1 MSLPATAEHHL
12 HTRSFKH
19 MWARHVAQ
27 KAFDE
32 DVQAARKRILEIQK
46 ENPDL
51 FDEKIEGAEG
61 VSEILDKT
69 QKLTGLGFVPREPG
83 KLEIGIVGAGVA
95 GLFTAMVFDWLN
107 EQCGKEG
114 LKIEYDIMEAA
125 KMNRLGGRLYTHR
138 FSYDEHDYYDV
149 GAMRFPNNT
158 IMKRTFQLFK
168 YIGLEPGKGG
178 LIPYYLEDVNN
189 VCPSYFN
196 DVARVGNVWTEGAN
210 DPFKINGGLPEESR
224 IPPHLL
230 TVDPSD
236 LVKAALK
243 EFIDA
248 AEAQFNAA
256 IKENDEMGVETTKLW
271 ELLMAADRMST
282 RQFLA
287 SVCNE
292 DDKKKTP
299 IPNGPGYNYNTIE
312 WLESATYGTGWYD
325 QSLTECVLEELDFA
339 TPDPVKGQPKVN
351 YWWCIDGGAQTIAQ
365 RMAQKIKQPVQFN
378 SQVVAID
385 AQVEERKKRNPND
398 YTSMKL
404 KINKNQVIKEKEYF
418 AVFNS
423 TTLGALQRMDLKDA
437 GLLWGTKQ
445 AIRALGYGA
454 SCKVAIKFETAWW
467 QKDPFKIKKG
477 GVAHTDLP
485 LRVCVYPSYNIESNE
500 GKDWNPDKPAVLL
513 CSYTWGQDAQRIGSL
528 ISSETPKNEEQ
539 LLSVLLHDLAL
550 LHSRDTDY
558 RYDDLLK
565 LLKEQY
571 QDHHA
576 YDWYRD
582 ENMSGAFAYFGP
594 SQFSNMWQEIIKP
607 NAYGQLYLIG
617 EASSSHHAWIV
628 GALESVIRAVYLMF
642 EGLLKQEPNNKAYEK
657 ALKLL
662 SQQPKDSEDGGD
674 VFGSF
679 PGGKGPDDDGKGGAA
694 VAIAAGKKPDGGDDD
709 KGDAGAAG
717 AAGAPPPQQP
727 QKLPTGLP
735 FYPLPEEMPKRQLDA
750 NPDAKLVR
758 DPLVDAKEPSTE
770 TSLLFASAMITLS
783 LIESFFELE
792 AEPPNDKPQ

>member
-27 KAFDE
+27 KAFEE
-32 DVQAARKRILEIQK
+32 DVQAARKRILQVQHEHPELFEQK
-46 ENPDL
+46 V
-51 FDEKIEGAEG
+51 EGGEG

-69 QKLTGLGFVPREPG
+69 QKLTGLGFVPR
-83 KLEIGIVGAGVA
+83 KSNHLEIGIVGAGVA

-107 EQCGKEG
+107 EQCKAEG

-138 FSYDEHDYYDV
+138 FSEGEHDYYDV

-158 IMKRTFQLFK
+158 IMKRSVIAYIAFAVKLLTGYRTFQLFK

-178 LIPYYLEDVNN
+178 LIPYYIDDEENR
-189 VCPSYFN
+189 CPSYFN
-196 DVARVGNVWTEGAN
+196 DVARVGNVWTEDAN
-210 DPFKINGGLPEESR
+210 DPFRINGGLPDESK
-224 IPPHLL
+224 IPACLL
-230 TVDPSD
+230 TIDPSK
-236 LVKAALK
+236 LVKAALR
-243 EFIDA
+243 EFIEV
-248 AEAQFNAA
+248 AEEQFKKA
-256 IKENDEMGVETTKLW
+256 IDENDEKGEETTKLW
-271 ELLMAADRMST
+271 KLLMEADRMST

-287 SVCNE
+287 SGCE
-292 DDKKKTP
+292 DDDKKERKSP
-299 IPNGPGYNYNTIE
+299 IPKGPGYNYNTIE
-312 WLESATYGTGWYD
+312 WLDGTGWYD
-325 QSLTECVLEELDFA
+325 QSLTECILEELDFA
-339 TPDPVKGQPKVN
+339 TPDPVKDQPKVN
-351 YWWCIDGGAQTIAQ
+351 YWWCIDGGAQTIAK
-365 RMAQKIKQPVQFN
+365 RMAKMIKQPVQYN

-385 AQVEERKKRNPND
+385 AQPLKRKERKVD
-398 YTSMKL
+398 EETSKIEEFVGMKL

-467 QKDPFKIKKG
+467 QKEPFKITKG
-477 GVAHTDLP
+477 GIAHTDLP

-550 LHSRDTDY
+550 LHSKETDY

-642 EGLLKQEPNNKAYEK
+642 EGLLKQEPNNEAYKK

-662 SQQPKDSEDGGD
+662 SQQPKEPKDDGD
-674 VFGSF
+674 VFGGF
-679 PGGKGPDDDGKGGAA
+679 PS
-694 VAIAAGKKPDGGDDD
+694 GKKPDDD
-709 KGDAGAAG
+709 KGGAGVAI
-717 AAGAPPPQQP
+717 PQEP

-750 NPDAKLVR
+750 DPDAKLVR
-758 DPLVDAKEPSTE
+758 DPLEDADPDSA

-792 AEPPNDKPQ
+792 VDAPKDKPQ

>member
-27 KAFDE
+27 KAFEE
-32 DVQAARKRILEIQK
+32 DVEAAKRRILQAQRDH
-46 ENPDL
+46 PDL
-51 FDEKIEGAEG
+51 FEKENEVEGNER

-69 QKLTGLGFVPREPG
+69 QKLTGLGFVPREPNH
-83 KLEIGIVGAGVA
+83 LEIGIVGAGVA

-107 EQCGKEG
+107 EQCKEEG

-138 FSYDEHDYYDV
+138 FSDEAHDYYDV

-158 IMKRTFQLFK
+158 IMKRQLFK
-168 YIGLEPGKGG
+168 YIGIEPGKGG
-178 LIPYYLEDVNN
+178 LIPYYLTDVHG

-196 DVARVGNVWTEGAN
+196 DVSTIGNAWATGAD
-210 DPFKINGGLPEESR
+210 DPFKINSGLPKEAK
-224 IPPHLL
+224 IPAHLL
-230 TVDPSD
+230 RVDPSN
-236 LVKAALK
+236 LVKEALR
-243 EFIDA
+243 EFIAAAKDQFDA
-248 AEAQFNAA
+248 AV
-256 IKENDEMGVETTKLW
+256 KENDEQGPEATKLW
-271 ELLMAADRMST
+271 KLLMEADKLST

-287 SVCNE
+287 SGG
-292 DDKKKTP
+292 DDEEKEEKKKSP
-299 IPNGPGYNYNTIE
+299 IPKGPGYNYNTIE

-339 TPDPVKGQPKVN
+339 TPDPVDGQTTN
-351 YWWCIDGGAQTIAQ
+351 YWWCIDGGAQTIA
-365 RMAQKIKQPVQFN
+365 RKMAKMIKQPVQYN

-385 AQVEERKKRNPND
+385 AQPSKRKERKVDEK
-398 YTSMKL
+398 TSKIEEYVGMKL
-404 KINKNQVIKEKEYF
+404 RINKNQVIKEKEYF
-418 AVFNS
+418 AIFNS

-467 QKDPFKIKKG
+467 QKAPFKITQG
-477 GVAHTDLP
+477 GIAHTDLP

-500 GKDWNPDKPAVLL
+500 GKDWDANKPAVLL

-528 ISSETPKNEEQ
+528 ISSQTPKNEEQ

-558 RYDDLLK
+558 PYDDLLK
-565 LLKEQY
+565 LLKDQY

-594 SQFSNMWQEIIKP
+594 SQFSNMWQQIIKP
-607 NAYGQLYLIG
+607 NAYGQLYLVG

-642 EGLLKQEPNNKAYEK
+642 EGLLKQEPENRAYKK

-662 SQQPKDSEDGGD
+662 SQKPDDPEEGGD
-674 VFGSF
+674 VFGGS
-679 PGGKGPDDDGKGGAA
+679 PKGPDDGKGGA
-694 VAIAAGKKPDGGDDD
+694 
-709 KGDAGAAG
+709 GAED
-717 AAGAPPPQQP
+717 PH
-727 QKLPTGLP
+727 KLPPGLP

-750 NPDAKLVR
+750 DPDAELVR
-758 DPLVDAKEPSTE
+758 DPLADADPDSK

-792 AEPPNDKPQ
+792 IEAPKDKPQ

>member
-1 MSLPATAEHHL
+1 MSLPAAAEHHV
-12 HTRSFKH
+12 HTQSLKH

-27 KAFDE
+27 KAFEE
-32 DVQAARKRILEIQK
+32 DVQAAKRRILQAQRDH
-46 ENPDL
+46 PDL
-51 FDEKIEGAEG
+51 FEKKIEVDGNEG
-61 VSEILDKT
+61 VSEVLDKT
-69 QKLTGLGFVPREPG
+69 QKLTGLGFVPKEPNH
-83 KLEIGIVGAGVA
+83 LEIGIVGAGVA

-107 EQCGKEG
+107 EKCEKEG
-114 LKIEYDIMEAA
+114 LKIDYDIIEAA

-138 FSYDEHDYYDV
+138 FSHEDHDYYDV

-158 IMKRTFQLFK
+158 IMTRTFQLFN
-168 YIGLEPGKGG
+168 YIGLKPGKGG
-178 LIPYYLEDVNN
+178 LIPYYLEDENG

-196 DVARVGNVWTEGAN
+196 DVSTTGNAWAAGAD
-210 DPFKINGGLPEESR
+210 DPFKINSGLPEEAK

-230 TVDPSD
+230 NVDPSK
-236 LVKAALK
+236 LVSEALSEFIGTVRIQFDAALK
-243 EFIDA
+243 EKDKPG
-248 AEAQFNAA
+248 EQ
-256 IKENDEMGVETTKLW
+256 TTALW
-271 ELLMAADRMST
+271 ELLMEADKMST

-287 SVCNE
+287 SGDN
-292 DDKKKTP
+292 DKEKEGKKIH
-299 IPNGPGYNYNTIE
+299 IPRGPGYNYNTIE

-339 TPDPVKGQPKVN
+339 TPDQVQGQPKVN

-365 RMAQKIKQPVQFN
+365 RMANMIKKPVQYN

-385 AQVEERKKRNPND
+385 AQLPKRKERKADEK
-398 YTSMKL
+398 TSKIEEYVGMKL
-404 KINKNQVIKEKEYF
+404 RINKNQVIKEKEYF
-418 AVFNS
+418 AIFNS

-467 QKDPFKIKKG
+467 QKPPFKITKG
-477 GVAHTDLP
+477 GIAHTDLP

-528 ISSETPKNEEQ
+528 ISSQTPKNEEQ

-550 LHSRDTDY
+550 LHSKDTGY

-565 LLKEQY
+565 LLKDQY

-642 EGLLKQEPNNKAYEK
+642 EGLLKQEPDNEAYKK

-662 SQQPKDSEDGGD
+662 SQKPDDPEDSGA

-679 PGGKGPDDDGKGGAA
+679 PKGPDDGSGG
-694 VAIAAGKKPDGGDDD
+694 
-709 KGDAGAAG
+709 AGAAISED
-717 AAGAPPPQQP
+717 PH
-727 QKLPTGLP
+727 KLPPGLP
-735 FYPLPEEMPKRQLDA
+735 FYPLPEEMPKRQLDVKPNA
-750 NPDAKLVR
+750 ELVR
-758 DPLVDAKEPSTE
+758 DPLEDVKLGDGF
-770 TSLLFASAMITLS
+770 SLLFSSAMITLS

-792 AEPPNDKPQ
+792 IEGPKDNPQ